1 MEEASDFHVPKP
13 GCLDVRADHTLLP
26 PENGEAAQAHLTNQK
41 ESKPFPK
48 QPLPIAALLPLK
60 H

>member
-48 QPLPIAALLPLK
+48 
-60 H
+60 